1 MKCTIEEVGPCRK
14 KLNIEFTAEE
24 VGAELSEAIQA
35 FSKGAKIPGFRPG
48 RAPAAMVQRHYS
60 KEIAEEIR
68 DRLVARGYHDAV
80 NENKLAVAELLDVTE
95 AQYVAGQPL
104 VYSITVDVPPQIELP
119 DYKGIALTGTKVAVR
134 DDEVEGTLKGMLER
148 QAKFEDVTGRAVQ
161 KGDLVQVDYVG
172 TSEGRP
178 VAEVAPGAAGL
189 GKMDGYW
196 MLVEDEHALLPGLG
210 EALIGANAGETK
222 QVVVK
227 FPAEFG
233 RKELAGKTADY
244 TVSIKAIRERKL
256 PANYESLL
264 KPFGVADE
272 ALLRERI
279 RKDLE
284 VLKQDNEQR
293 KRRDA
298 TAQWLLSNVIFD
310 VPESI
315 VQRET
320 QNTVYDVVSQNV
332 RRGIAQTEIEAHRG
346 EIFETAKRT
355 ASSEVK
361 LRYILHKVAEVENL
375 DVGAAEM
382 EAEIGRLATQSRL
395 TPLQARTQLQKN
407 GRLEGLRE
415 MLKRDKALDFVLA
428 QAKVTETAEPE
439 KAP

>member
-24 VGAELSEAIQA
+24 VGAELAAAIKA
-35 FSKGAKIPGFRPG
+35 FIKGAKIPGFRPG
-48 RAPAAMVQRHYS
+48 RAPAAMVQRHYT

-68 DRLVARGYHDAV
+68 DRLVGRGYHDAV
-80 NENKLAVAELLDVTE
+80 SENKLEVAELIDVTE

-104 VYSITVDVPPQIELP
+104 AYSVTVDVPPQVVLP
-119 DYKGIALTGTKVAVR
+119 DYKGIALTGTKIAVR

-172 TSEGRP
+172 TCAGQP
-178 VAEVAPGAAGL
+178 VAELAPGAAGL
-189 GKMDGYW
+189 GKMEGYW

-222 QVVVK
+222 QAVIK
-227 FPAEFG
+227 FPAEFS

-244 TVSIKAIRERKL
+244 TVSVKAIRERTL
-256 PANYESLL
+256 PTSYESLL
-264 KPFGVADE
+264 KPFDVTDE
-272 ALLRERI
+272 AQLRERI

-284 VLKQDNEQR
+284 VLKRDNEQR
-293 KRRDA
+293 RRRDA
-298 TAQWLLSNVIFD
+298 TSQWLLSNVLFD

-355 ASSEVK
+355 AGSEVK
-361 LRYILHKVAEVENL
+361 LRYILHKVADAENL
-375 DVGAAEM
+375 DVSAAEL
-382 EAEIGRLATQSRL
+382 EVEFGRLATQSRL

-407 GRLEGLRE
+407 GRLEGLRD
-415 MLKRDKALDFVLA
+415 MIRRDKALDFVLA

-439 KAP
+439 KAS